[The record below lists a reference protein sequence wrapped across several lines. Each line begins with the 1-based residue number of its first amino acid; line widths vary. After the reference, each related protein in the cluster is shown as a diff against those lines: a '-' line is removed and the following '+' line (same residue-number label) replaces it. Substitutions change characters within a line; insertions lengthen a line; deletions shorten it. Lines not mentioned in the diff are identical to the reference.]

1 MPSCFDR
8 FLPTELLGLNIP
20 SAAAGSLA
28 NKRSLLRN
36 ALFCCT
42 LTPYEHKCSTGFG
55 VQQKAMRFASPFCLR
70 KVRDSNPRNPE
81 GFNRFRVCPVR
92 PLRQLSAA
100 KLHNYSELMTI
111 KTIFFA
117 AVFLFAVFQKIKQRL
132 ATFVYLVPS
141 DIKISCVPR
150 ICDIMTVTCKV
161 Q

>member
-1 MPSCFDR
+1 MIYSM
-8 FLPTELLGLNIP
+8 ESEGLQIP

-36 ALFCCT
+36 DLFCCT

-111 KTIFFA
+111 KIIFFA
-117 AVFLFAVFQKIKQRL
+117 ALFYLLFSKKSSNDSQPSYISSQAMSKFP
-132 ATFVYLVPS
+132 VYQGS
-141 DIKISCVPR
+141 AIS
-150 ICDIMTVTCKV
+150 
-161 Q
+161 